1 MSTQSVST
9 RSVTTLAEAPARD
22 RSAGA
27 SGGPSGGSG
36 TDAPI
41 GSAGWTGQAVA
52 RVRLALAM
60 LVYRAT
66 CFLLN
71 HMGPFRLFFAA
82 LRRIRPVALIGNFL
96 WVTRA
101 EDVREVLARFEDF
114 QLGQVIEPG
123 MPWGT
128 FMMTI
133 DWRSQ
138 HALERGLL
146 QSMVKP
152 EDTALI
158 RSLAA
163 AEVARHLETASGRID
178 VVAELAEPVAVRI
191 AADYFGIALADPR
204 RMADLMADLAG
215 IIMVNP
221 PVGSE
226 SWSRSRASIA
236 ELTQAVVGRIAAHED
251 AAAPAGAAA
260 DDLLARLVRRKAE
273 DHAPAWLDDDWIRR
287 YLTGLVGTGG
297 ATIVRASAHA
307 IDQLLAHPDGLKL
320 ARDAAARLALDAA
333 DAAAAAHLRQAI
345 YEALRFRPMLPLLVR
360 DCPRD
365 TVIAAGTP
373 RARLVKGGTR
383 VMAPPLAAMWDPA
396 AVPAPSVFC
405 ADRSQDAYLLFGHG
419 ARACFGR
426 YIADIALF
434 EIVRAVARLP
444 KLARAGGR
452 DGDVGY
458 QGPAARSL
466 TVTFDRGGT
475 A

>member
-1 MSTQSVST
+1 MSTLVEGPI
-9 RSVTTLAEAPARD
+9 VD
-22 RSAGA
+22 RPAGA
-27 SGGPSGGSG
+27 SGGSSRGPGA
-36 TDAPI
+36 DAPI
-41 GSAGWTGQAVA
+41 GSAGWTGRAA
-52 RVRLALAM
+52 ARLAMAVRM
-60 LVYRAT
+60 AGYHVT

-71 HMGPFRLFFAA
+71 HMLPFRLFFTA
-82 LRRIRPVALIGNFL
+82 LRRIRPLARIGSTM

-101 EDVREVLARFEDF
+101 DDVREVLARFEDF
-114 QLGQVIEPG
+114 ELGQVIEPG

-146 QSMVKP
+146 QSVVKP
-152 EDTALI
+152 DDTALI

-163 AEVARHLETASGRID
+163 AEVARRLEAAPGRID

-191 AADYFGIALADPR
+191 AADYFGVALADPG
-204 RMADLMADLAG
+204 RMAGVMADLAG
-215 IIMVNP
+215 IIMVPP

-226 SWSRSRASIA
+226 PWTRSRASIG
-236 ELTQAVVGRIAAHED
+236 ELTEAVVGRIAALED
-251 AAAPAGAAA
+251 GPAPAAA
-260 DDLLARLVRRKAE
+260 DLLARLLRRKAE
-273 DHAPAWLDDDWIRR
+273 PRQPAWFDGDWIRR

-307 IDQLLAHPDGLKL
+307 VDQLLAHPEGLKL
-320 ARDAAARLALDAA
+320 ARDAVAQLEGSSGNS
-333 DAAAAAHLRQAI
+333 AAAANLRQVI

-373 RARLVKGGTR
+373 RARLVEGGTR
-383 VMAPPLAAMWDPA
+383 IMAPPLAAMWDPSV
-396 AVPAPSVFC
+396 VPAPSMFC
-405 ADRSQDAYLLFGHG
+405 AGRPPDAYLLFGHG

-434 EIVRAVARLP
+434 EIVRAVAQLP
-444 KLARAGGR
+444 MLARAPGR
-452 DGDVGY
+452 DGKVGY

-466 TVTFDRGGT
+466 TVTFARDG
-475 A
+475 AA